1 MARNSYLKGRRRS
14 MRWLWLKI
22 IFGLVVLMALTV
34 VGTALFGDLSPP
46 DGPIKIPVEINEN

>member
-1 MARNSYLKGRRRS
+1 MARNSYLKGRRRA

-22 IFGLVVLMALTV
+22 ILGVIVLMALIV

-46 DGPIKIPVEINEN
+46 DGPIKIPVEIDGN

>member
-1 MARNSYLKGRRRS
+1 MPQNSYLKGRRKA

-22 IFGLVVLMALTV
+22 ILGLIVLMAIAV

-46 DGPIKIPVEINEN
+46 DGPIKIPVEIDGN